1 MRNIKL
7 SAADDEGVKMQTNP
21 KIIGAGIVIIVVVI
35 ALAVLMSRPSST
47 QTAPSA
53 SSTLQT
59 TQQYAVTSTPTTQ
72 APKEASLSLYR
83 SSTAQVNAANGTR
96 IKALGPDGVA
106 TIADVLPGTYALVGN
121 SLLSNYNFTIAT
133 FTINN
138 ASTGSPPNEPNTT
151 AAYGFAYEVNGQISA
166 SISFVNATGKP
177 RPIITTAAYPA
188 NWGSWAFIGGTF
200 NSSTGIYSGGKYVLK
215 NTWTYNATSASI
227 VNTQFSKPVMWIYTI
242 GPAATAPA
250 NSASSSASPSSSAA
264 PTSYPTTANAS
275 SGSGY
280 GGYG

>member
-1 MRNIKL
+1 
-7 SAADDEGVKMQTNP
+7 MQTNP

-59 TQQYAVTSTPTTQ
+59 TQQYAGTSTPPTQ

-83 SSTAQVNAANGTR
+83 SSTAQVNAANGTK

-106 TIADVLPGTYALVGN
+106 TTADVLPGTYALVGN

-188 NWGSWAFIGGTF
+188 SWGSWAFIGGTF

-242 GPAATAPA
+242 GLAATAPA
-250 NSASSSASPSSSAA
+250 STASSSSYPSSSAA
-264 PTSYPTTANAS
+264 STTANAS
-275 SGSGY
+275 SGGY